1 MSYTV
6 QSIVDQARDIYPSMS
21 EVAALR
27 YLNECRKD
35 ILSTIPLVT
44 SSNTISVTSG
54 TPTYQYS
61 AYARRIQS
69 AQYEKSATDMKR
81 LIATSK
87 DKVDWEYPNWRQWD
101 DATPRIYFL
110 EHDNTG
116 LPIVHLIPAPDE
128 TTSGTYPRLV
138 LYDDIYS
145 DLLIG
150 DTIYDDVDSADV
162 YITGIVKKWART
174 KVPADLPMR
183 AADHAACLGQ
193 LNRYHLSKAKEVP
206 VQLTPNWI
214 RPRRGWR

>member
-21 EVAALR
+21 ETAALR
-27 YLNECRKD
+27 YFNETRKS
-35 ILSTIPLVT
+35 ILAKVPLIA
-44 SSNTISVTSG
+44 SSNTINVVADD
-54 TPTYQYS
+54 PNYTYS
-61 AYARRIQS
+61 SYARRIQS
-69 AQYEKSATDMKR
+69 AQYEKSATEIKR

-87 DKVDWEYPNWRQWD
+87 DKVDYDYPNWRQWGSS
-101 DATPRIYFL
+101 TPRIYFL
-110 EHDNTG
+110 DHDNAG
-116 LPIVHLIPAPDE
+116 NPIIQLIPAPDT

-162 YITGIVKKWART
+162 YITGIVVKWART

-183 AADHAACLGQ
+183 AADHQQCLDG
-193 LNRYHLSKAKEVP
+193 LNRYHMNKGKEVTM
-206 VQLTPNWI
+206 QLTPNWL

>member
-27 YLNECRKD
+27 YFNEVRKD
-35 ILSTIPLVT
+35 ILSQVPLVN
-44 SSNTISVTSG
+44 SSNTISVVAG

-61 AYARRIQS
+61 VYARRIQS
-69 AQYEKSATDMKR
+69 AQYEKSATDVKR
-81 LIATSK
+81 LLATSK
-87 DKVDWEYPNWRQWD
+87 DRVDFEYPNWRQWD
-101 DATPRIYFL
+101 DATPRMYFI

-116 LPIVHLIPAPDE
+116 LPIVHLIPAPDT

-150 DTIYDDVDSADV
+150 DTIYDDLDSADV

-174 KVPADLPMR
+174 KVPADLAMR
-183 AADHAACLGQ
+183 AADHKLCLDQ
-193 LNRYHLSKAKEVP
+193 LNRYHMAKAKEVP
-206 VQLTPNWI
+206 VQLSPNWI